1 MTRGEDTPKFVEV
14 RVFVGDQ
21 ERKPADLSLITAD
34 LSLMPREG
42 KPFKR
47 ALQLMMPDPAIG
59 APEAEPQALPDGRR
73 VRAAVARFSRPFEID
88 RAAEGTPSAYF
99 KADVPEELAKP
110 STTATVE
117 FHLPTGKQKVEFK
130 SLFK

>member
-1 MTRGEDTPKFVEV
+1 MTRGEESKKFVEV

-21 ERKPADLSLITAD
+21 NQKPADLSLITAD
-34 LSLMPREG
+34 LSLMPPEG
-42 KPFKR
+42 KPLKR

-59 APEAEPQALPDGRR
+59 APEVEPQALPDGRQ
-73 VRAAVARFSRPFEID
+73 VRAAVARFSRPFELD
-88 RAAEGTPSAYF
+88 RGATGTPSVYF

-110 STTATVE
+110 STLATVE
-117 FHLPTGKQKVEFK
+117 FHLPTGKQKVELK